1 MLVKAVV
8 VNLDS
13 ALLKVDVSEVERRLK
28 QVLGVDGGLKRLIME
43 ALKSPDKAKLNA
55 VCEILDA
62 FEAKT
67 AEEAE
72 IDQEDLEALCVL
84 KAIGVKLALVTM
96 RGRMSTERIL
106 ERIGLEG
113 VFDVVVTRDE
123 ESEKALQIARA
134 CGNLGYRASETLYVG
149 FSTADA
155 IIGLQA
161 GCLVATPHR
170 VLQALDRTIK
180 VSSLHQLLNV
190 FMFTAPSQ

>member
-1 MLVKAVV
+1 MSIKAVV

-13 ALLKVDVSEVERRLK
+13 ALLKVDVSEVERKLK
-28 QVLGVDGGLKRLIME
+28 QVLGIDGDLKRLIME
-43 ALKSPDKAKLNA
+43 ALSSSDKAKFNA
-55 VCEILDA
+55 VCEVLDG

-96 RGRMSTERIL
+96 RNRISTERIL
-106 ERIGLEG
+106 GRIGLEG

-123 ESEKALQIARA
+123 ESEKALQISKA
-134 CGNLGYRASETLYVG
+134 CGSLGCQASETLYVG
-149 FSTADA
+149 FSTVDA
-155 IIGLQA
+155 IVGVQA

-180 VSSLHQLLNV
+180 VNSLHELLDV
-190 FMFTAPSQ
+190 FKFAV